1 MRIEGVTYEIDWK
14 EFKRGTSMFFP
25 CLDAERAREQLFSV
39 INRLQ
44 IPVYTLLVYEDG
56 IKGLRVWRM

>member
-14 EFKRGTSMFFP
+14 EFKRGTSLFFP
-25 CLDAERAREQLFSV
+25 CLDGARAREQLFSV
-39 INRLQ
+39 TDRLQ
-44 IPVYTLLVYEDG
+44 IPVYTLIQHEEG